1 MKRTAFLC
9 VLAIAFSAAPSVA
22 DDHRSE
28 RAGHP
33 LKIIA
38 VVLHPV
44 GVILDYAIFRPAHW
58 LANREPVK
66 TLTGH
71 EEE

>member
-1 MKRTAFLC
+1 MKRTALLC
-9 VLAIAFSAAPSVA
+9 ALAIAFGAAPSLA
-22 DDHRSE
+22 DDHRSQ

-58 LANREPVK
+58 LAHREPFK